1 MTKSNFL
8 HVILFL
14 GIFIISP
21 IGAVFFYS
29 YSNASATTDPT
40 VSASPPGGTYNAVQS
55 VTLTASTPSTIYY
68 TTDSS
73 VPSTSSP
80 NGPSPVTI
88 IVNTNSTLKY
98 FAKDNSGNIGPTG
111 SSSYTITIPTVTPM
125 NDTSGISGLSVYS
138 GRQLQTEYITSSSV
152 LNGKSID
159 TITVFLKKIG
169 APAGTVQVGVF
180 NSDQSVK
187 QLFGTKDAS
196 TVATSYTQYTFSLT
210 APQIYKIQSGD
221 RIGVKFTGGDAT
233 NYLAIQIDQDPADP
247 FDGTNSFLT
256 YYTTGWQV
264 FTANDLNM
272 VLKLHLYGTGPTVS
286 ASPGP
291 GTYGSAQSVTLAAS
305 APSTIYYTI
314 DGSVPTVSSTNGPS
328 PVSGII
334 INTNSTLKFF
344 AKDSSGNT
352 GPVVT
357 AGYTI
362 IPPPTVSASPGPG
375 TYNSAQSVTLTASR
389 SGTIYYTTDGSV
401 PTVSSTNGPSPV
413 SGIIINTNSTL
424 KFFAKDNFGIS
435 GSISSAVYTIIS
447 PLTVTASPPGGTYNS
462 AQSVNLTASAPSTI
476 YYTTD
481 GSVPTV
487 SSPNGP

>member
-1 MTKSNFL
+1 MTWYISKNKL
-8 HVILFL
+8 A
-14 GIFIISP
+14 GIFLLSFLSVII
-21 IGAVFFYS
+21 FYT
-29 YSNASATTDPT
+29 YSNASAATDPT
-40 VSASPPGGTYNAVQS
+40 VSTSPPGGPYNATQS
-55 VTLTASTPSTIYY
+55 VTLTASTTSSTIYY
-68 TTDSS
+68 TTNGTTPTISS
-73 VPSTSSP
+73 T

-88 IVNTNSTLKY
+88 IVNTTSTLKY

-111 SSSYTITIPTVTPM
+111 SASYTITIPTVTPM

-169 APAGTVQVGVF
+169 APTGTVQVGVF

-233 NYLAIQIDQDPADP
+233 TNYLAIRIDPSNT

-291 GTYGSAQSVTLAAS
+291 GTYGSAQSVTLTAS
-305 APSTIYYTI
+305 APSTIYYTT

-328 PVSGII
+328 PVSGIT

-357 AGYTI
+357 AVYTI
-362 IPPPTVSASPGPG
+362 IPPPTVSASPPGG
-375 TYNSAQSVTLTASR
+375 TYNSIQSVTLTASR

-401 PTVSSTNGPSPV
+401 PTVSSPNGPSPV
-413 SGIIINTNSTL
+413 SGITINTNSTL

-435 GSISSAVYTIIS
+435 GSIDSAVYTIIS
-447 PLTVTASPPGGTYNS
+447 PLTVSASPGPGTYNS
-462 AQSVNLTASAPSTI
+462 TQSVNLTASTPSTI
-476 YYTTD
+476 YYTT
-481 GSVPTV
+481 
-487 SSPNGP
+487 